1 MFLDKLTADMP
12 FKVEAIQVD
21 GGSEFMA
28 EFEDACQSR
37 TIKLFVLPPKSPEI
51 NGAVERCNGSWRY
64 EFYAV
69 YDLPTRVDQLNP
81 LIDAFQ
87 HRYNTHRPHG
97 ALGGKTP
104 AQYLAAR
111 QAKERTVSHMS

>member
-37 TIKLFVLPPKSPEI
+37 AIKLFVLPPKSPEI
-51 NGAVERCNGSWRY
+51 NGAVERCNGAWRY

-81 LIDAFQ
+81 SSTPSSTATTPTDPTAPLAERPPPSTLLPASQ
-87 HRYNTHRPHG
+87 ETH
-97 ALGGKTP
+97 A
-104 AQYLAAR
+104 
-111 QAKERTVSHMS
+111 SHMS